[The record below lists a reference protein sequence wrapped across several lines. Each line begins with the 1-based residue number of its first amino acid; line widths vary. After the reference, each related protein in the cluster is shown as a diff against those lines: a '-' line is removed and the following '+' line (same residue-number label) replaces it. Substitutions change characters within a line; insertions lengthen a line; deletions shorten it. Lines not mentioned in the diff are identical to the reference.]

1 MGSPEEADAALN
13 NLESYCFEDELCT
26 KKKKP
31 SPPPPLMPGPTFN
44 LFVANLPFEAK
55 SKDLKEFFIAEGAD
69 VVSAEVIFQDNP
81 WRSTGYGLVAF
92 KTRKEAEEALST
104 FSAKISS
111 RELGGGGVY
120 DRGSIFLQNSH
131 KENSKIL
138 QNDIGC
144 LEIYSNKDHTP
155 ATPIKA
161 PATVALFKPAAL
173 GDGGEAALGDGGEAA
188 LGDGGE
194 AEEPG
199 EPAGG
204 GELAGDEGGGVDG
217 AGTGG
222 EGVGAWVGEGV
233 GVVGTAGAGDGDLAG
248 EGPGA

>member
-13 NLESYCFEDELCT
+13 NLESYVSTSSSILPFFGIRNPC
-26 KKKKP
+26 
-31 SPPPPLMPGPTFN
+31 GPTFN

-104 FSAKISS
+104 FSAKFVKHRKEDGSQSDGTSGELESDKISS

-144 LEIYSNKDHTP
+144 LEVRCY
-155 ATPIKA
+155 
-161 PATVALFKPAAL
+161 
-173 GDGGEAALGDGGEAA
+173 
-188 LGDGGE
+188 
-194 AEEPG
+194 
-199 EPAGG
+199 
-204 GELAGDEGGGVDG
+204 
-217 AGTGG
+217 
-222 EGVGAWVGEGV
+222 
-233 GVVGTAGAGDGDLAG
+233 
-248 EGPGA
+248 